1 MQTSE
6 QIRKENDVII
16 IGSGIIG
23 SATAYYLSKRGLRV
37 SLFEKGRLAWE
48 QSSRNW
54 GFVRKQNRGPV
65 ETPIAVMG
73 HHLWR
78 ELSAE
83 LEADTEWV
91 EGGGLSLA
99 RTEEEMEP
107 YGEAREIA
115 RQYGVDSR
123 ILNRKEIEALV
134 PGIQGCIVGGL
145 YTASDGMAHPLK
157 TTLAFCE
164 AAQRLGAHLH
174 TYTPVEGLIV
184 EGEKL
189 VGVRTP
195 KGEARA
201 AYTVCAAGIFSRK
214 LARMV
219 GLNLPVRAIRES
231 VAATVPMAPLT
242 NLAVFGRDVCF
253 RQINNGQVFLSRT
266 NLGSADFDVTLESFR
281 NIRYFLPIFW
291 KYKDLFRVHVGRP
304 LWEDILRAMPWS
316 ETRSRPFDYAVDLE
330 PEVNQKTI
338 EACRR
343 AFMAHFPALGDVA
356 LQETWAGV
364 IDSTPD
370 LLPVVGPVEKLP
382 GIFFATGFS
391 GHGFGLG
398 PPMGY
403 LLAEWLT
410 EGKPSLDLRKL
421 RFERFEERDFKD
433 RGKIG

>member
-37 SLFEKGRLAWE
+37 SLFEKGRLSWE

-73 HHLWR
+73 LNLWR

-99 RTEEEMEP
+99 RTEAEMEP
-107 YGEAREIA
+107 FDEAREIS

-157 TTLAFCE
+157 TTRAFCE

-189 VGVRTP
+189 VGVCTP

-219 GLNLPVRAIRES
+219 GLNLPARAIRES

-242 NLAVFGRDVCF
+242 NLAIFGRDVCF
-253 RQINNGQVFLSRT
+253 RQIKNGQIFLSRT

-281 NIRYFLPIFW
+281 NLLLFLPTFW
-291 KYKDLFRVHVGRP
+291 KHKDLLRVHVGRP
-304 LWEDILRAMPWS
+304 LWEDFLRAMPWS

-338 EACRR
+338 KACRQ

-421 RFERFEERDFKD
+421 RFERFEQRDFED